1 LRHHAAI
8 AIPRLLAY
16 FLSMSVNTMI
26 PISPAAHKTLLE
38 LARQANTSVEA
49 VLHEAIETRRRQVF
63 LERTNQ
69 AFAALRED
77 QASWADYA
85 AEVQAWEAT
94 LGDGL

>member
-1 LRHHAAI
+1 
-8 AIPRLLAY
+8 
-16 FLSMSVNTMI
+16 MSADSMI
-26 PISPAAHKTLLE
+26 PISPTAHRTLLE
-38 LARQANTSVEA
+38 LARQANTSIEA
-49 VLHEAIETRRRQVF
+49 VLNEAIETRRRQMF
-63 LERTNQ
+63 LERTNV